1 MKHRIKNL
9 LKRILQKVT
18 KSRWFYFLTKKTYPL
33 SHIYGFDRGVPIDR
47 YYIENFL
54 EKNKKFIK
62 GNCLEIL
69 DNSYTTK
76 FGNPTK
82 SDILDIN
89 RDNKKATIHDD
100 LRNLEN
106 IKENSYDC
114 IILTQVLQFIDEYEK
129 AIQECKR
136 ILKPDGTLLIT
147 LPSLSRIDVAS
158 GVGNDFWR
166 WTPAG
171 ARYVFGKY
179 FEKEKLEVRGFGN
192 VLVGTSFWVGMA
204 KHELNEKELDHWD
217 PNFPVLVTIK
227 AQK

>member
-69 DNSYTTK
+69 DNSYTAK

-147 LPSLSRIDVAS
+147 LPSLSRIYVAS

-179 FEKEKLEVRGFGN
+179 FEKEKLEIRGFGD
-192 VLVGTSFWVGMA
+192 VLIGTGFWVGMA
-204 KHELNEKELDHWD
+204 KHELNKKELDHWD

>member
-69 DNSYTTK
+69 DNSYTAK

-136 ILKPDGTLLIT
+136 ILKPCGTLLVT
-147 LPSLSRIDVAS
+147 LPSISRIDVAS

-179 FEKEKLEVRGFGN
+179 FEKEKLEIRGFGD
-192 VLVGTSFWVGMA
+192 VLIGTGFWVGMA
-204 KHELNEKELDHWD
+204 KHELNKKELDHWD

>member
-69 DNSYTTK
+69 DNSYTAK